1 MIYNKYMENKEKK
14 YKVCW
19 IIALIVTIIA
29 SVGFIISTLFLV
41 SFMSE
46 IIVVKNGGNAGNGI
60 GAAMLAVLSLI
71 SSAIS
76 SGISVL
82 GIIFSCIGK
91 KYKAKSGKVMLILN
105 IIYPIIYILLFVISL
120 IINS

>member
-41 SFMSE
+41 NYMFK
-46 IIVVKNGGNAGNGI
+46 IIMIKNGGNGF
-60 GAAMLAVLSLI
+60 GALTLAIFSCI

-105 IIYPIIYILLFVISL
+105 IIYPIIYILFWVTSL